1 MNIRKTTAWLCALAL
16 GLPAAALAAPNL
28 GEDGAIATLPGKQWA
43 LHDLTAVS
51 TEMVAQLTGEDSE
64 NKTQSRFG
72 VWGTDLGSFTVL
84 NGKTYLFGGDTFS
97 DEDTDGWRSNVL
109 FVIEDDDPSD
119 GLTIT
124 DAITDKRGNA
134 KELLLSIKQD
144 GTEMT
149 VIPTNLFS
157 ANGKLYCVYMSVSH
171 WGASG
176 RWDCRYS
183 GLAVS
188 ENGGEKW
195 TKLTDVQWPGDSN
208 FIQTAN
214 ALVGDTLYFWG
225 IPSGRYG
232 GVALMKVPV
241 AQLEDFNAYTY
252 YVGPD
257 ESGAP
262 LWQGGEEGLENAA
275 TVLAGPAGEI
285 SVLYDEYL
293 GNFLITY
300 LSEPDGAIVLHE
312 AVTPWGEYGE
322 AYKLATSA
330 DYPSLYGAFMNPDYV
345 ENGGQSVYFTMSQYF
360 PIYNIFWMR
369 FDLP

>member
-1 MNIRKTTAWLCALAL
+1 M
-16 GLPAAALAAPNL
+16 
-28 GEDGAIATLPGKQWA
+28 
-43 LHDLTAVS
+43 
-51 TEMVAQLTGEDSE
+51 
-64 NKTQSRFG
+64 
-72 VWGTDLGSFTVL
+72 
-84 NGKTYLFGGDTFS
+84 
-97 DEDTDGWRSNVL
+97 L

-171 WGASG
+171 WGAAG

-214 ALVGDTLYFWG
+214 ALVGDTMYFWG

-241 AQLEDFNAYTY
+241 AQLEDFDAYTY

-262 LWQGGEEGLENAA
+262 LWQGGVEGLENAA
-275 TVLAGPAGEI
+275 TVLAGPAVEI

-300 LSEPDGAIVLHE
+300 LSEPDAAIVLHE
-312 AVTPWGEYGE
+312 AVTPWGEYGD
-322 AYKLATSA
+322 AYKLAKAA
-330 DYPSLYGAFMNPDYV
+330 DYPSLYGAFMSPDYV
-345 ENGGQSVYFTMSQYF
+345 ENDGQSVYFTMSRYF

-369 FDLP
+369 FHLP